1 VSTQERILKKRGSG
15 VLRKQRS
22 KQEGMAMEVVHR
34 HCAGLDVHKRSVV
47 ACQIVPAA
55 EGGWQ
60 QEVRRFGTLTE
71 ELLALADWLRAGAVT
86 HVAMESTGVYWRPIF
101 NILEAEFAVLLVNA
115 QHIKHVPG
123 RKTDVNDAQWIAQL
137 LQHGLLKASFI
148 PEVAQRDLRELTRY
162 RSKLIQARSA
172 EINRVQKVLEDANIK
187 LGSVA
192 SNVLGVS
199 GRAMLEQL
207 VAGADDPARLAQL
220 ARGRLREKIAGLEKA
235 LTGKLRDTHRL
246 LLKLHLEHIDDLNAK
261 IASLNEEIDR
271 LITPFDQTAA
281 LERLDTIPG
290 VNRQIAQV
298 ILAELGSDM
307 SRFPSAA
314 HAVSWAGLAPGKNES
329 AGKNRSGKTLK
340 GNQVLK
346 AALTQAA
353 QTAGKSKHTY
363 LAAQFRR
370 LAARRGKKRAAIAV
384 AHTILVIAYHLLA
397 RGSVYTEL
405 GGDYFDQRNQQ
416 QVQRQLVQRLER
428 LGFIVTLEP
437 AA

>member
-1 VSTQERILKKRGSG
+1 
-15 VLRKQRS
+15 
-22 KQEGMAMEVVHR
+22 MNVVHSR
-34 HCAGLDVHKRSVV
+34 CAGLDVHKQSVV
-47 ACQIVPAA
+47 VCRISPT
-55 EGGWQ
+55 EGEGWCK
-60 QEVRRFGTLTE
+60 EVRRFETLTDD
-71 ELLALADWLRAGAVT
+71 LLALADWLRAGEVT

-101 NILEAEFAVLLVNA
+101 NILESEFEVLLVNA

-123 RKTDVNDAQWIAQL
+123 RKTDVNDAQWIAEL

-148 PEVAQRDLRELTRY
+148 PQVEQRDLRELTRY
-162 RSKLIQARSA
+162 RTKLIQERTR

-192 SNVLGVS
+192 SDVLGVS
-199 GRAMLEQL
+199 GREMIEQL
-207 VAGADDPARLAQL
+207 IAGQNDPVQLAQL
-220 ARGRLREKIAGLEKA
+220 ARGRLREKLADLEKA
-235 LTGKLRDTHRL
+235 LKGKLREAHRL

-261 IASLNEEIDR
+261 IATLSEEIDR
-271 LITPFDQTAA
+271 LLVPFDPNNA

-290 VNRQIAQV
+290 VNRQIAEV
-298 ILAELGSDM
+298 ILAELGTDM

-314 HAVSWAGLAPGKNES
+314 HAASWAGLAPGKNES

-340 GNQVLK
+340 GNKALK

-353 QTAGKSKHTY
+353 HTAGKSNHTY

-405 GGDYFDQRNQQ
+405 GGDYFDQRNEQ
-416 QVQRQLVQRLER
+416 QVQRQLVNRLER
-428 LGFIVTLEP
+428 LGYTVTLHP
-437 AA
+437 AVA